1 MKQSLLLI
9 LLLSSTNAY
18 PALYKWVDSNN
29 QTHYSE
35 EPPVN
40 KKARLL
46 PSRSAAN
53 DTAPASAPAAPKTL
67 VERAAELSK
76 AKAAKKETS
85 DEAAKKQAYN
95 DALKSNC
102 DGARKNLAAL
112 KNGIRLVEMD
122 ANGERSFL
130 SDEQREQRM
139 VKAQQDIQENCK

>member
-1 MKQSLLLI
+1 MKHSLLLI
-9 LLLSSTNAY
+9 LLLSSTHAF

-46 PSRSAAN
+46 PSRSAAS
-53 DTAPASAPAAPKTL
+53 DAAAASAPAAPKTIM
-67 VERAAELSK
+67 ERAAALNK
-76 AKAAKKETS
+76 AQATKSATAE
-85 DEAAKKQAYN
+85 EAAKKQAYD

-102 DGARKNLAAL
+102 DGARRNLAAL
-112 KNGIRLVEMD
+112 KDGIRLVEMD

-130 SDEQREQRM
+130 SDEQREQRT
-139 VKAQQDIQENCK
+139 VKAQQDIEENCK

>member
-1 MKQSLLLI
+1 MKYSLLLI
-9 LLLSSTNAY
+9 LLLSSTNAL

-46 PSRSAAN
+46 PSRGVESEMAA
-53 DTAPASAPAAPKTL
+53 ASAPAAKTIM
-67 VERAAELSK
+67 ERAAELNK
-76 AKAAKKETS
+76 VKEAKKATAE
-85 DEAAKKQAYN
+85 EVAKKQAYT

-112 KNGIRLVEMD
+112 KDGIRLVEMD

-130 SDEQREQRM
+130 SDAQREQRM

>member
-1 MKQSLLLI
+1 MKYSLLLI
-9 LLLSSTNAY
+9 LLFSSTNAL

-46 PSRSAAN
+46 PSRSAES
-53 DTAPASAPAAPKTL
+53 DTAASAPAAPKTIM
-67 VERAAELSK
+67 ERAAELNK
-76 AKAAKKETS
+76 AKATKKTAAEET
-85 DEAAKKQAYN
+85 AKKQAYT

-102 DGARKNLAAL
+102 EGARKNLAAM
-112 KNGIRLVEMD
+112 KDGIRLVEMD

-130 SDEQREQRM
+130 SDAQREQRM